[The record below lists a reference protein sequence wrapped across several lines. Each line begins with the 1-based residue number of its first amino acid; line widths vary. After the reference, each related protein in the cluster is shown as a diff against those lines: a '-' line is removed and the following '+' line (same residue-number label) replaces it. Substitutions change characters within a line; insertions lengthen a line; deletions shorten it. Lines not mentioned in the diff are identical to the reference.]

1 VINLGYRFDAGLFE
15 QVEASGAWPVGG
27 RWELYG
33 RSVYSLMD
41 HEATENFLGA
51 QYHGSCWGLRVVV
64 RRALTTREGTSD
76 TGVFLQLELNGLSSV
91 GSGTDTF
98 LKSEIQGYSADT
110 PSR

>member
-1 VINLGYRFDAGLFE
+1 
-15 QVEASGAWPVGG
+15 
-27 RWELYG
+27 
-33 RSVYSLMD
+33 MD